1 MGCWVGSP
9 VFAHRWAMRRTTAM
23 AKRYKARKPRH
34 HAPASANTNWLDSN
48 AEGPSVRVVVLV
60 MEVLEVTDVLV
71 LLLVAVG
78 VLVRELLEVVVLVLV
93 TDVLVL
99 LLVAVVVLVR
109 EVLEVLVLVV
119 KEVLMVVVVIVSV

>member
-71 LLLVAVG
+71 LLLVAV
-78 VLVRELLEVVVLVLV
+78 
-93 TDVLVL
+93 
-99 LLVAVVVLVR
+99 VVLVR